1 MSTKQDLQER
11 AGSLGVDYPKSA
23 TKAELVDLILAAH
36 PDDELALA
44 ERDDT
49 PPAGDD
55 TPPAGD
61 AGDDAGQ
68 AEAQQRAD
76 VETEQ
81 GYSGE
86 KVDPFPNEAY
96 SQESDPTTSPG
107 VLESRVALD
116 TLAGGGTDRQAVN
129 AAEQAAEEGAARQNP
144 DE

>member
-49 PPAGDD
+49 LPAGDD
-55 TPPAGD
+55 AGQ

-68 AEAQQRAD
+68 AEAQHRAD